1 MARIIDYGRKKLR
14 GGSRALPLVSFPL
27 SLGYE
32 AVLRARNRL
41 YDGGHCRI
49 DRLPVPVVSV
59 GNLTLGGTGKTPAVI
74 MLAALFQSRG
84 YRPAV
89 VSRGYG
95 GEGRAPATIVSDGD
109 TILATAEE
117 AGDEPVL
124 IASSLEGVPVVTG
137 RRRFLAGRAA
147 LEHFDIDII
156 ILDDAFQHR
165 SLYRDVDIVLVDGY
179 RPFGNGCIFPG
190 GPLREPVTAIR
201 RAHMVVVVDGPPH
214 GVPEEI
220 GERAGPHVTLFRAS
234 RRAKDLLDCADGT
247 SLPLHSLRGK
257 PVAAFAGIA
266 EPDRFRATLAP
277 WCDRVE
283 PFLAFPDHHA
293 YNKNDVETIMAASSG
308 RIIVTTEK
316 DGVRLRRHSGF
327 YEQLK
332 LLRIEMFLD
341 PSPEELMGALCRKI
355 ES

>member
-14 GGSRALPLVSFPL
+14 GRSRALPLASFPL
-27 SLGYE
+27 SIGYE
-32 AVLRARNRL
+32 AILRARNRL
-41 YDGGHCRI
+41 YDSGYFRI

-74 MLAALFQSRG
+74 MLAALLKGGG

-89 VSRGYG
+89 ISRGYG
-95 GEGRAPATIVSDGD
+95 GGSRAPATIVSDGD
-109 TILATAEE
+109 NILATVQE

-124 IASSLEGVPVVTG
+124 IAAALDGVPVVTG

-147 LEHFDIDII
+147 LERFDIDIL

-165 SLYRDVDIVLVDGY
+165 SLHRDVDIVLVDGNH
-179 RPFGNGCIFPG
+179 PFGNGCIFPG
-190 GPLREPVTAIR
+190 GPLREPVTALR
-201 RAHMVVVVDGPPH
+201 RAHMVVVVDGLPH
-214 GVPEEI
+214 GIPDEI
-220 GERAGPHVTLFRAS
+220 GEQAGPRIPLFRAR

-247 SLPLHSLRGK
+247 SLPLHALQGK
-257 PVAAFAGIA
+257 TVAAFAGIA
-266 EPDRFRATLAP
+266 APDSFRATLAP

-293 YNKNDVETIMAASSG
+293 YNQKDVEAIMAASSG
-308 RIIVTTEK
+308 RSIVTTEK
-316 DGVRLRRHSGF
+316 DGVRLRRHAGF
-327 YEQLK
+327 YEKLK
-332 LLRIEMFLD
+332 LLRIEMCPD
-341 PSPEELMGALCRKI
+341 PSPDELMGALYREI